1 MGGFRAAAEQIHLLF
16 ADEDEHYTDSLV
28 RLDREQYIDYCLRK
42 AGYQGIYFIEKQLTG
57 KGGYRVIMGN
67 PASADAYC
75 YQAPSGGWFFTK
87 KSVPR
92 ETEGKRVFCRHNSPE
107 EVTGRIFSMLKNQGG
122 LSMAF
127 VMEPEVFAELYQD
140 QTAGEELRNLL
151 ETVKNSIF
159 LLVSS
164 MKADESFPV
173 FTERKE
179 VFGGTF
185 FRKFKKVFATEG
197 HFRFYEELKN
207 ELGDGFHLWNQMKR
221 EELYRMLQY
230 LWLTERSWQKL
241 PVGTLERGA
250 EFLYAWCHQPELETP
265 KGLRLPEKFQ
275 RNLGELR
282 KCLKGQPEAFAESL
296 SEWKRTDRVEA
307 KL

>member
-173 FTERKE
+173 FTERTA
-179 VFGGTF
+179 VVGGTF
-185 FRKFKKVFATEG
+185 VRDFKQVFAAVG
-197 HFRFYEELKN
+197 HFRFYDELN
-207 ELGDGFHLWNQMKR
+207 
-221 EELYRMLQY
+221 
-230 LWLTERSWQKL
+230 
-241 PVGTLERGA
+241 
-250 EFLYAWCHQPELETP
+250 
-265 KGLRLPEKFQ
+265 
-275 RNLGELR
+275 
-282 KCLKGQPEAFAESL
+282 
-296 SEWKRTDRVEA
+296 
-307 KL
+307 

>member
-75 YQAPSGGWFFTK
+75 YQAPSGGWFYE

-122 LSMAF
+122 LSMRCPWSRRFLRALSG
-127 VMEPEVFAELYQD
+127 PDGRRGTQKP
-140 QTAGEELRNLL
+140 AGN
-151 ETVKNSIF
+151 
-159 LLVSS
+159 
-164 MKADESFPV
+164 
-173 FTERKE
+173 
-179 VFGGTF
+179 
-185 FRKFKKVFATEG
+185 
-197 HFRFYEELKN
+197 
-207 ELGDGFHLWNQMKR
+207 R
-221 EELYRMLQY
+221 EKQY
-230 LWLTERSWQKL
+230 LSASKL
-241 PVGTLERGA
+241 HEGRRELSGIYREKRGLWRDL
-250 EFLYAWCHQPELETP
+250 FP
-265 KGLRLPEKFQ
+265 KI
-275 RNLGELR
+275 
-282 KCLKGQPEAFAESL
+282 
-296 SEWKRTDRVEA
+296 
-307 KL
+307 

>member
-1 MGGFRAAAEQIHLLF
+1 
-16 ADEDEHYTDSLV
+16 
-28 RLDREQYIDYCLRK
+28 
-42 AGYQGIYFIEKQLTG
+42 
-57 KGGYRVIMGN
+57 
-67 PASADAYC
+67 
-75 YQAPSGGWFFTK
+75 
-87 KSVPR
+87 
-92 ETEGKRVFCRHNSPE
+92 
-107 EVTGRIFSMLKNQGG
+107 MLKNQGRLIHG
-122 LSMAF
+122 LCHG
-127 VMEPEVFAELYQD
+127 
-140 QTAGEELRNLL
+140 AGGFCGALSGPDGGRGLRNLL

-265 KGLRLPEKFQ
+265 KGLRLPEKSQ

-282 KCLKGQPEAFAESL
+282 KCLKGQLEAFAGESF
-296 SEWKRTDRVEA
+296 RVEKDGPGGSEA
-307 KL
+307 LVSRFFGDCGCPAFKAGNP